1 MLKQYDVIVVGAGH
15 AGCEAALAA
24 ARMGCSTLLLTI
36 NIDTVAWMPCNP
48 AIGGSGKS
56 QIIAEVDALGG
67 EIALNAERS
76 LSQIRV
82 LNTSRGLALR
92 SKRVQCDKVAYSKNM
107 KFVLEKE
114 PNLHLYQT
122 IVNELLI
129 DHDKCIGVLD
139 IYNEKIYGKTVILTT
154 GTHLGGKI
162 HVGWISYDAGRGGEL
177 KGGVL
182 SENLKKI
189 GLDVRRFNT
198 GTTPRIDK
206 KTIQYEL
213 LQEQPGEE
221 IPISLSFITPRK
233 VWSPQLSSYLGWT
246 NEKTIEVTK
255 KYLQYSP
262 SKSGN
267 MIKTGP
273 KSCPSI
279 EEKVQW
285 FPNNYRHSLFFEQEG
300 FHTDEVYIAGLNMSI
315 YPHCQLEIL
324 RTIKGLEN
332 VRLFRPAYA
341 IAYDWVHT
349 SEITTSLETIRY
361 KNLYL
366 AGQINGSTGYDEASA
381 QGIVAGINAALSV
394 QNKEPMLLERNDSY
408 IGVML
413 DDMIHKP
420 LNEPYRITPSHVE
433 YRMLNR
439 EDNADQRMTP
449 LGRKIGLVTDKR
461 WSIFEEKM
469 MALEKGRQ
477 FLVTNKI
484 APNKTMV
491 SFLKENSLPEIT
503 QSYSY
508 FELLK
513 RTDWDEKMMSM
524 LSDTFSSLPVD
535 VKEELMIESKYEG
548 YLVREKNERKQME
561 KYENHALPSDID
573 YSEFEMLSKT
583 CIAALNEYKP
593 TKIKDLH
600 SLPGVK
606 PSDMMI
612 LISLLKKKK
621 LIL

>member
-524 LSDTFSSLPVD
+524 LSDTFSSLPAD

>member
-1 MLKQYDVIVVGAGH
+1 MQTQYDVLVVGAGH

-24 ARMGCSTLLLTI
+24 SRMGCSTLLLTI
-36 NIDTVAWMPCNP
+36 NLDTVAWMPCNP

-67 EIALNAERS
+67 EIARNAERA
-76 LSQIRV
+76 LSQIRI

-92 SKRVQCDKVAYSKNM
+92 SKRVQCDKAAYSKNM
-107 KFVLEKE
+107 KYVVEKE

-122 IVNELLI
+122 IVNDLII
-129 DHDKCIGVLD
+129 DHDKCIGIID
-139 IYNEKIYGKTVILTT
+139 IYKEKIYGKTVILTT

-162 HVGWISYDAGRGGEL
+162 HVGWVSYDAGRGGEL
-177 KGGVL
+177 KGGDL
-182 SENLKKI
+182 SENLKRL

-206 KTIQYEL
+206 KSIQYEL

-233 VWSPQLSSYLGWT
+233 IWKPQLSSYLGWT

-285 FPNNYRHSLFFEQEG
+285 FPNNVRHSLFFEQEG

-324 RTIKGLEN
+324 RTIKGLEH

-349 SEITTSLETIRY
+349 SEISTSLETKQY

-394 QNKEPMLLERNDSY
+394 QNQEPLLLERNDSY

-449 LGRKIGLVTDKR
+449 IGRKIGLVSDER
-461 WSIFEEKM
+461 WRIFEEKM
-469 MALEKGRQ
+469 NSLEMGRELLLQ
-477 FLVTNKI
+477 KKI
-484 APNKTMV
+484 TPSKSMIAI
-491 SFLKENSLPEIT
+491 LKEKSLPEIH

-508 FELLK
+508 FDLLK
-513 RTDWDEKMMSM
+513 RTDWNEEMISLLDS
-524 LSDTFSSLPVD
+524 TFESLPPD

-548 YLVREKNERKQME
+548 YLIREKNERKQMD
-561 KYENHALPSDID
+561 KYGNHPLPPDLD
-573 YSEFEMLSKT
+573 YAAFEMLSKT
-583 CIAALNEYKP
+583 CIAALNEHKP
-593 TKIKDLH
+593 STIKDLH
-600 SLPGVK
+600 DIPGVK
-606 PSDMMI
+606 PSDMII

-621 LIL
+621 IIP